1 MQLGLLL
8 AFALYALLQGLQHYA
23 LMRNLDYY
31 SNPLYGNSKQY
42 VLDAIKASKKEFT
55 LKNNKKKVSA
65 EVRESVSS
73 PTTAARRKAVVP
85 EALGLDKIEVIGKTT
100 TMGRN
105 NENVERQRQIQDY
118 ALSEVTVNQKANKE
132 SLPKVKSN
140 TAAQQ
145 KGKLEGSDNF
155 FKKLTP
161 EKIGAHPNNQQ
172 HQKKPTQNPA
182 RGIAS
187 KSPLATRQDWLDVM
201 VKQPVYSEIPK
212 TPLKVGFVTCNGI
225 LGPTKHV
232 FYDGI
237 QGSEYL
243 DLEALCSVKANNCTS
258 ASDYDVDLW
267 LVDANS
273 AKDRPFPNDIVH
285 QILADDDPTYKVFF
299 VDYSDRLILRKGFV
313 DSNYLDI
320 AEERFLRS
328 HIRFAIRCI
337 DKYRRWGPAKGYQN
351 VGRLVHPL
359 WDEMLI
365 TKGGPPFHA
374 PFTVRTDIADSIHDS
389 LPEIASRN
397 SSCSAIPFH
406 PVDCISS
413 RPVDIVHLWAI
424 EIPPQNSF
432 LRNQASETVQNMSH
446 WTHPTESRQL
456 RVETSIQGFR
466 AHVGRQHVSED
477 YVKTLLQSKI
487 VVVTQRDQWED
498 HFRLFEALA
507 GGAMVLMDEM
517 LSLPHSL
524 QDGES
529 VIFFHSIEE
538 LQQKAMYYLEHTE
551 ERLAIARKGWE
562 VTMKK
567 HRSWHRLEEMLFGKA
582 LTNTTLEESW
592 IFSRATKEKNDKK
605 L

>member
-8 AFALYALLQGLQHYA
+8 AFALYALLQVLQHYA
-23 LMRNLDYY
+23 LMHNLDYY
-31 SNPLYGNSKQY
+31 SNPLNGNSKQY
-42 VLDAIKASKKEFT
+42 VLDTIKASKKEFT
-55 LKNNKKKVSA
+55 LKNSKNVSA

-73 PTTAARRKAVVP
+73 QATAARRKAVVP
-85 EALGLDKIEVIGKTT
+85 EALGLDKVEVIGKTT
-100 TMGRN
+100 TKG

-118 ALSEVTVNQKANKE
+118 ALSEVSVNQTANKDREMPSGIGRKKE
-132 SLPKVKSN
+132 SLPKVISN
-140 TAAQQ
+140 TA
-145 KGKLEGSDNF
+145 S
-155 FKKLTP
+155 
-161 EKIGAHPNNQQ
+161 
-172 HQKKPTQNPA
+172 
-182 RGIAS
+182 RGVTS
-187 KSPLATRQDWLDVM
+187 KSPSATRQDWLDVM
-201 VKQPVYSEIPK
+201 VKQPMYSEIPK
-212 TPLKVGFVTCNGI
+212 TPLKVGFVTSNGI
-225 LGPTKHV
+225 MGPTKHV

-243 DLEALCSVKANNCTS
+243 DLEALCDVKANNCTS

-299 VDYSDRLILRKGFV
+299 VEYSDRLVLRKGFV
-313 DSNYLDI
+313 DGNYLDI

-337 DKYRRWGPAKGYQN
+337 DKYRRWAPAKGYQN
-351 VGRLVHPL
+351 VGSLVHPL

-374 PFTVRTDIADSIHDS
+374 PFAVRTDIADTIHDA

-397 SSCSAIPFH
+397 SSCSSIPFH

-424 EIPPQNSF
+424 EIPPQNSC
-432 LRNQASETVQNMSH
+432 LRNLASDTVQNMSY

-466 AHVGRQHVSED
+466 KHVGRQQVSED

-524 QDGES
+524 EDGES

-538 LQQKAMYYLEHTE
+538 MQQKAMYYLEHTE
-551 ERLAIARKGWE
+551 ERLAIARRGWE
-562 VTMKK
+562 VAMKK

-592 IFSRATKEKNDKK
+592 FFSRGTKKKNDKI